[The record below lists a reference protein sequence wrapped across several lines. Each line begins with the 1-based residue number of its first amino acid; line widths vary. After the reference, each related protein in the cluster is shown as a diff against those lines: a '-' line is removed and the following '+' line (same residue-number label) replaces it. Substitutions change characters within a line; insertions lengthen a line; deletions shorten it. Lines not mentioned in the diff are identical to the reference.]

1 VNSRI
6 IDIIIAFVM
15 FAFGAWVLVLSGSIR
30 LGSVVGVVGPKFFP
44 QILATIIMFMSIL
57 LGIDSLAHWQHRSPE
72 PAMTTPASAAASK
85 SFLNNPAVRIVTLIS
100 LVSGYVFAL
109 DLLGYRISSILF
121 VSLLL
126 LFKGM
131 RSPVWVGVASLALVL
146 SLYLLFH
153 VLLSIPLPVGS
164 LTDLR

>member
-1 VNSRI
+1 MNSKI
-6 IDIIIAFVM
+6 IDIVIAFIM
-15 FAFGAWVLVLSGSIR
+15 FAFGAWVFVLSGSIR

-44 QILATIIMFMSIL
+44 QVLAAIIMTMSIL
-57 LGIDSLAHWQHRSPE
+57 LGIDGLTHALHRSPE
-72 PAMTTPASAAASK
+72 PVAIMPPADSAPK
-85 SFLNNPAVRIVTLIS
+85 SFLNHPVVRIVTLIF

-109 DLLGYRISSILF
+109 DLLGYRISSVFF
-121 VSLLL
+121 VGLLL

-131 RSPVWVGVASLALVL
+131 RSPLWVGITSLVLVL

-164 LTDLR
+164 LTDMR

>member
-1 VNSRI
+1 
-6 IDIIIAFVM
+6 
-15 FAFGAWVLVLSGSIR
+15 
-30 LGSVVGVVGPKFFP
+30 
-44 QILATIIMFMSIL
+44 
-57 LGIDSLAHWQHRSPE
+57 
-72 PAMTTPASAAASK
+72 MTTPPPDAAPK
-85 SFLNNPAVRIVTLIS
+85 SFLNNPMVRIVTLVC

-109 DLLGYRISSILF
+109 DLLGYRISSVFF
-121 VSLLL
+121 VGLLL